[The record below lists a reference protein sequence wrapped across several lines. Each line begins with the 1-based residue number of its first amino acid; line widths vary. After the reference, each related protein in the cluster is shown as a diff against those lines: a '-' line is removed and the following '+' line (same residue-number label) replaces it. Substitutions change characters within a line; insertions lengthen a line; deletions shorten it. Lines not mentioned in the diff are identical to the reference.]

1 MARRTILLLAA
12 TIGGCAAP
20 SGPLASG
27 DPNGTFSYLARI
39 GPTPVVE
46 GTLTLVVAADSSVS
60 GSWELH
66 RVPGSDPTV
75 SVGPQLG
82 NGPLAGQLT
91 TAGVWLDLNPGWA
104 DNNVFVALHPESA
117 ALLLGTWDHSTIIGP
132 VTGGS
137 VGLLR
142 LEP

>member
-27 DPNGTFSYLARI
+27 DPSGSFSYLARI

-46 GTLTLVVAADSSVS
+46 GTLSLAVAADSSVS

-82 NGPLAGQLT
+82 NGPLAGWIT
-91 TAGVWLDLNPGWA
+91 PAGVWLDLNPGWA
-104 DNNVFVALHPESA
+104 DDNVFVSLHPKSA
-117 ALLLGTWDHSTIIGP
+117 AELSGTWDHSTIIGP

-137 VGLLR
+137 VRLLR
-142 LEP
+142 VER

>member
-1 MARRTILLLAA
+1 V
-12 TIGGCAAP
+12 
-20 SGPLASG
+20 ASV

-46 GTLTLVVAADSSVS
+46 GTLTLIVAADSSVS

-66 RVPGSDPTV
+66 RVPGLDPTV

-104 DNNVFVALHPESA
+104 DNNVFVALHSESA
-117 ALLLGTWDHSTIIGP
+117 AELLGTWDHSTIIGP

-137 VGLLR
+137 VRLLR
-142 LEP
+142 LEH